1 MCTGVQYIFCV
12 FVNNFVIC
20 HGAWCISS
28 TVSFKCTVFLLYSSS
43 VALFLSHHVEIT
55 TNKTV
60 YINPHCLE
68 MDVSI

>member
-1 MCTGVQYIFCV
+1 MVHGVLAAL
-12 FVNNFVIC
+12 C
-20 HGAWCISS
+20 HLN
-28 TVSFKCTVFLLYSSS
+28 VVFLLYSSS